1 MVCWCFGRCCRSRLQ
16 CYHVLAVC
24 WYHLHR
30 TTWWLGLKF
39 LKATTRAE
47 TMECLLNFEGLLMDF
62 RVVIFETS
70 RFYTQGKVKIE
81 LIHPPTISI
90 AMLFTNVNMP
100 DFLLFLN
107 VLFASEILQK
117 LSNVWNLIVT
127 FYMFFVFCASESS
140 PNYLPG
146 TGTSSSFFGGRW
158 TIVNYGKD
166 TLSPI
171 MEVENYPLWEWSSWR
186 YTLSHWTMM
195 VGWQKKPS

>member
-1 MVCWCFGRCCRSRLQ
+1 MLPRIGSMLIP
-16 CYHVLAVC
+16 
-24 WYHLHR
+24 R
-30 TTWWLGLKF
+30 TPDNLV
-39 LKATTRAE
+39 TRVEISQGPTSEE